1 MFAKA
6 LTLLLLATLVAAV
19 AVRQSAGGGRPLVY
33 VVRPAD
39 TLWAI
44 AATHYAGD
52 PREALFAIQDRNG
65 LHGTLIRP
73 GERLILP

>member
-1 MFAKA
+1 MFVKA
-6 LTLLLLATLVAAV
+6 LMLLLLATLVAAI

-33 VVRPAD
+33 VVQPAD
-39 TLWAI
+39 TLWTI

-52 PREALFAIQDRNG
+52 PREALFAIQDRNR